1 VSLTDAG
8 GAVLRGIGQIDD
20 PAPPVFATL
29 DADELAT
36 LRDLLSRLRR
46 H

>member
-1 VSLTDAG
+1 MYEFTQDCLT
-8 GAVLRGIGQIDD
+8 GIDQIDD
-20 PAPPVFATL
+20 PAPPVFSAL